1 MTVCILKSSERCLSG
16 CAVATVFVTF
26 AEKIFIKG
34 PFPAKVKMFSNIQDN
49 TLYDEK

>member
-1 MTVCILKSSERCLSG
+1 MYFEEFWKMLVLWL